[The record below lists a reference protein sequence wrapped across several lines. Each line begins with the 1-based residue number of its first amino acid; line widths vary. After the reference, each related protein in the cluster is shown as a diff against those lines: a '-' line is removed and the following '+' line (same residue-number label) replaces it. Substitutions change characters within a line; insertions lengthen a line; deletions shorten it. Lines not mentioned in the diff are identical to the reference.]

1 MRLHDA
7 SATEAAGFSLGEAL
21 KVGDIITLSG
31 DLGAGKTSFA
41 RGILR
46 ALGLK
51 EEAPSPSYALAIPY
65 APPLVC
71 FSVAHVDLYRL
82 DGPDQ
87 IEELGLDDVLID
99 GALIIEWPD
108 RLGATQWKNML
119 EIDLVV
125 ETDGVR
131 TLTATVP
138 PSWTNRWPFP

>member
-7 SATEAAGFSLGEAL
+7 NATEAAGFSLGEAL
-21 KVGDIITLSG
+21 EIGDIITLSG
-31 DLGAGKTSFA
+31 DLGAGKTSLA

-65 APPLVC
+65 APPLVR
-71 FSVAHVDLYRL
+71 FPVTHVDLYRL

-87 IEELGLDDVLID
+87 TEELGLEDVLTD
-99 GALIIEWPD
+99 GALVIEWPD
-108 RLGATQWKNML
+108 RLGLTQWKNIL
-119 EIDLVV
+119 EIELVV

-131 TLTATVP
+131 ILTAKLP